1 MIEVLVET
9 YALKDLPRSG
19 WVNAGVVSGESVA
32 SHSWGVSWLA
42 MLLLPPELNR
52 ERALQYA
59 ILHDIP
65 EVRTGDLTPSDGV
78 SPTEKRAREEVAMD
92 GLCRILPNGQQIARL
107 WRDFEHCIDDEAD
120 FVHQLD
126 KLDMA
131 LQAVT
136 YADRG
141 HGGMREFLESAAID
155 VNHPTLR
162 PIMNQLLVRVVT
174 NPQGTAPPAPRRR

>member
-1 MIEVLVET
+1 MIDVLVET

-19 WVNAGVVSGESVA
+19 WENAGIVSGETVA
-32 SHSWGVSWLA
+32 AHTWGVSWLL
-42 MLLLPPELNR
+42 MLLLPSDLNR

-59 ILHDIP
+59 ILHDLP

-78 SPTEKRAREEVAMD
+78 SPSDKRAREEAAME
-92 GLCRILPNGQQIARL
+92 GLCRILPDGQRIAQL
-107 WRDFEHCIDDEAD
+107 WRDFELCTDEEAD

-136 YADRG
+136 YAERG
-141 HGGMREFLESAAID
+141 HGGMREFLESAAVD

-162 PIMNQLLVRVVT
+162 PLMIQLLRRVVT
-174 NPQGTAPPAPRRR
+174 NP